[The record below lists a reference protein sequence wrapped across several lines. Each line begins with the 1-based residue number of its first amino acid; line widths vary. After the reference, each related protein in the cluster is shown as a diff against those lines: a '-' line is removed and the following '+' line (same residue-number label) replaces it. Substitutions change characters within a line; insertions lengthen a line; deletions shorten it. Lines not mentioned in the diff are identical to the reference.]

1 LIFSKRKTI
10 IEEVMVFLFS
20 ILCQEARTMGYH
32 VLRRTLLLPIA
43 VWLVLAAG
51 GCSGSAGSDK
61 DVRPDLYTANL
72 GTATQLDF
80 REKTR
85 KMLDR
90 YQFQVIRYEQ
100 TTDATFFETEWKM
113 RYPFEDELQQNVEE
127 ARTRLIITA
136 TPRTRA
142 PMGSDLHTVRLEAEN
157 QVRYRDG
164 RDWHYLQMSEMLKA
178 YLKEFCDKLST
189 EFRSGIRTY

>member
-1 LIFSKRKTI
+1 MMQNPLNTGRSTVLIS
-10 IEEVMVFLFS
+10 
-20 ILCQEARTMGYH
+20 
-32 VLRRTLLLPIA
+32 IA
-43 VWLVLAAG
+43 VSLILVVG
-51 GCSGSAGSDK
+51 GCSGFGSSEK
-61 DVRPDLYTANL
+61 DVRPDFYTANL

-90 YQFQVIRYEQ
+90 YQFQVVRFEQ
-100 TTDATFFETEWKM
+100 TTDATFFETEWKL

-136 TPRTRA
+136 MPRTRT
-142 PMGSDLHTVRLEAEN
+142 PMGLDLHTVRLEAEN
-157 QVRYRDG
+157 QVRYRNG
-164 RDWHYLQMSEMLKA
+164 RDWHYLEMSEMLKA

-189 EFRSGIRTY
+189 EFRAGIRRY